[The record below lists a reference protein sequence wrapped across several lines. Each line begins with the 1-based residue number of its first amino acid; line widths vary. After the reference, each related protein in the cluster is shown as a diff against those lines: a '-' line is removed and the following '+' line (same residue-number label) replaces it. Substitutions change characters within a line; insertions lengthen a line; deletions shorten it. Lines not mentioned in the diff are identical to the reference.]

1 MSNKYEMLLSPIQ
14 IRGKTLKSRML
25 SSKCALQ
32 NFTMEQAIEFYTGL
46 AKNGAATVI
55 VAMGNHPERDLN
67 ETPNPFS
74 AMAGTA
80 QDMRDPET
88 REGFRRLAEAV
99 HAEGTLISA
108 SMMDIEPLDVNISD
122 TPNWDEIPKKGDYNS
137 AFFHNKPGISK
148 QRLEKLIDEFV
159 FRAKEAKELG
169 FDMCS
174 FYMSYRSS
182 ILACSMSPLLNQR
195 TDEYGGKTM
204 PERAA
209 LAKEVFSRIKEAC
222 GEDFLIEAQIS
233 GVEEEPGYT
242 LEDFLDYCQALE
254 GVLDIVEIRGVDGS
268 ATHVNGLNLGSD
280 RRPATIEYA
289 AAFKSRNI
297 KILCSPVGGYGN
309 PEVMEELLQQGKSDL
324 FSMARQFLADEHYYE
339 KLQAGAPYSEI
350 VPCILCN
357 GCHGLHTCAVNP
369 RLGRIQ
375 GLFSEK
381 AVPKKVAVVG
391 AGPGGMMA
399 ALTAAK
405 RGHAVTLYEKAD
417 RLGGQLRAASVP
429 DYKWPLGAYVD
440 YLVRELE
447 KTDVIIRTG
456 TEATAEPLRERS
468 IRYRPPV
475 WAASK
480 LTTAWRS

>member
-195 TDEYGGKTM
+195 TGDGEFCADAQA
-204 PERAA
+204 R
-209 LAKEVFSRIKEAC
+209 SRIERLAMDAVWAVEVKRGNIPIDVSAEKC
-222 GEDFLIEAQIS
+222 GWDITSRAPMQDDHRQAPDLHIEVKGRVKGSTTVTVSRNEVLTAINQADKFILAVCLID
-233 GVEEEPGYT
+233 GDT
-242 LEDFLDYCQALE
+242 
-254 GVLDIVEIRGVDGS
+254 VDGPYY
-268 ATHVNGLNLGSD
+268 V
-280 RRPATIEYA
+280 RRPFE
-289 AAFKSRNI
+289 R
-297 KILCSPVGGYGN
+297 
-309 PEVMEELLQQGKSDL
+309 EMEHNVVSQNYDLASLL
-324 FSMARQFLADEHYYE
+324 E
-339 KLQAGAPYSEI
+339 K
-350 VPCILCN
+350 
-357 GCHGLHTCAVNP
+357 
-369 RLGRIQ
+369 
-375 GLFSEK
+375 SEK
-381 AVPKKVAVVG
+381 
-391 AGPGGMMA
+391 M
-399 ALTAAK
+399 
-405 RGHAVTLYEKAD
+405 
-417 RLGGQLRAASVP
+417 S
-429 DYKWPLGAYVD
+429 
-440 YLVRELE
+440 
-447 KTDVIIRTG
+447 
-456 TEATAEPLRERS
+456 
-468 IRYRPPV
+468 
-475 WAASK
+475 
-480 LTTAWRS
+480 